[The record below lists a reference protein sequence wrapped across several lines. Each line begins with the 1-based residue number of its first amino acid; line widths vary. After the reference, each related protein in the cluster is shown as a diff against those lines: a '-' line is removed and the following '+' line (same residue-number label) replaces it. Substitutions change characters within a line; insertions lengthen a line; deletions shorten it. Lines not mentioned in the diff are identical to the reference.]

1 MAEIINS
8 SVNTTADKAADIVNN
23 TAGKAVENVSNASQ
37 TVAENASNTLP
48 QGSSPAAAQDP
59 GLLGPAIELW
69 NSTPLIGK
77 MAVVIL
83 AGAAVAVYYWLDN
96 MDSDDKLEATDWS
109 EKFESM
115 FKSPVENVGRPANTL
130 LHNRTDVAG
139 KRTIGVIKKID
150 KNKTN
155 IGNDL
160 LKEALEDDEE
170 FENLDAEDFKQ
181 EGVTYAVVKGSSAFT
196 RFINTILYKLGKI
209 ISSGSNPQAEYFD
222 LPLEEITV
230 TGEGVEILEDVKLIK
245 EDGLWQS
252 TSPKAQERLVQMT
265 WLSTHQ
271 NWTESLQKQPEYYS
285 DLNMNIS
292 GIKNIENTKSQNM
305 REYKEAE
312 KKAEKENA
320 MN

>member
-1 MAEIINS
+1 MVQVINS
-8 SVNTTADKAADIVNN
+8 SVNTSTGNNVLNDTAEAA
-23 TAGKAVENVSNASQ
+23 AENISNASQ
-37 TVAENASNTLP
+37 AAVENASNTLQ
-48 QGSSPAAAQDP
+48 QGAASAPTQDP
-59 GLLGPAIELW
+59 GLLGPAIQLW
-69 NSTPLIGK
+69 ESTPLIGK
-77 MAVVIL
+77 MAAVIL
-83 AGAAVAVYYWLDN
+83 AGALVAIYYWLDN
-96 MDSDDKLEATDWS
+96 LEDDDKLEATDWS

-155 IGNDL
+155 IGDDL
-160 LKEALEDDEE
+160 LKEALDDDEE
-170 FENLDAEDFKQ
+170 FEDLDKKDFEQ
-181 EGVTYAVVKGSSAFT
+181 EGVTYAVVKGSTGFQ
-196 RFINTILYKLGKI
+196 RFVNTILYKIGKI
-209 ISSGSNPQAEYFD
+209 VSSGSNRQAEYFD

-230 TGEGVEILEDVKLIK
+230 TGEGVEIKQDVKLVK

-292 GIKNIENTKSQNM
+292 GMKNIENTKSKNI
-305 REYKEAE
+305 RDFKKAE
-312 KKAEKENA
+312 KKAEKEDA